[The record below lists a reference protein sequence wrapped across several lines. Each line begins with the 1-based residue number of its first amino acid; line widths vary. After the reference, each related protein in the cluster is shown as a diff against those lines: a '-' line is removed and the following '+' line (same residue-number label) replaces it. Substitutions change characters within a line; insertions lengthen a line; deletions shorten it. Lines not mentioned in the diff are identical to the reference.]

1 MDWKWIA
8 VAAAALALGIYVGK
22 TRAMATEPETK
33 TLPKG
38 DARGAV
44 KLEAMRLHF
53 GPKAIAESAKQGQMG
68 MVKAREREE
77 TKGQLKGG

>member
-8 VAAAALALGIYVGK
+8 AAAAALALGIYIGK
-22 TRAMATEPETK
+22 TRAMATEPEAT

-53 GPKAIAESAKQGQMG
+53 GPKAVAEASKKGQLG